1 MKLTLCKME
10 ACLKNDSSLR
20 CKPCFHGMK
29 AGTVLL
35 LQMRRQHQREQVAR
49 VGVKVSPTG
58 LAVEKCCGTIPVV
71 CPPYNLRGMLV
82 GREPSGKPPPSSAS
96 LLRLLCL
103 TKLWSCL
110 CTHTPEVAVTR
121 EPQAGPGL
129 PGMLP
134 KHWLCLYKNVQEVLF
149 LGAQQLAC
157 DGEMQ
162 GMIREIPFSFLFV
175 FKQLSLRAAMFLLT
189 LFLMIKYLYE

>member
-20 CKPCFHGMK
+20 CKPCFRGMK
-29 AGTVLL
+29 AGMVLL

-82 GREPSGKPPPSSAS
+82 GREPSGKPPPS
-96 LLRLLCL
+96 
-103 TKLWSCL
+103 KCL
-110 CTHTPEVAVTR
+110 CSEAALSN
-121 EPQAGPGL
+121 QALEL
-129 PGMLP
+129 PLHSHPRGGCNQGTAGWPWAPWHASKALALP
-134 KHWLCLYKNVQEVLF
+134 VQECPGGFVP
-149 LGAQQLAC
+149 GSSAAC
-157 DGEMQ
+157 
-162 GMIREIPFSFLFV
+162 L
-175 FKQLSLRAAMFLLT
+175 
-189 LFLMIKYLYE
+189 